1 MLYSALWLWN
11 TDKNCNAFCIFF
23 KGMKR
28 RPVKLW
34 EQVGPVSHASMDVVS
49 VSGVSKSSE
58 SKTVHLLHHA
68 VRHTYPLNWL
78 TLRTRARVYERPTA
92 ACGGVVLRFVMC
104 RSLISKAHQNG
115 QW

>member
-1 MLYSALWLWN
+1 MLYSALWVWN

-34 EQVGPVSHASMDVVS
+34 EQVGPVSHTSMDVVS

-68 VRHTYPLNWL
+68 VRHTFPLDWL
-78 TLRTRARVYERPTA
+78 TPGYRFYGQSSMKKSVSTFLTSYTA
-92 ACGGVVLRFVMC
+92 AELTPTP
-104 RSLISKAHQNG
+104 
-115 QW
+115 